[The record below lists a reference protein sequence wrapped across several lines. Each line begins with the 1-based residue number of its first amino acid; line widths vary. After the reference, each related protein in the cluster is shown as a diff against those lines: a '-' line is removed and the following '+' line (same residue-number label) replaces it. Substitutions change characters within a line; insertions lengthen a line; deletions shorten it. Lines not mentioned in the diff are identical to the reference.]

1 MGGLILPPRPL
12 EHLHDLSTR
21 YPGAWRDFEQM
32 RADRGTSLPDW
43 PEWCYVPL
51 AGAYAV
57 VSGGGDNRVAPERG
71 ADIGRL
77 AALAAWRMTK
87 GVYRFDEDILAELWG
102 TPLTGELPSELLL
115 RLPEWCVYIETGGR
129 EVMGAALHGF
139 YAHLESDANDGRRE
153 LRLLLDYEAGLLPQP
168 VHLVGTLEQGLEQ
181 TAHETE
187 LQAALQGHDVN
198 TLRAQLG
205 HTASTNRQWAE
216 ATAPLISLLLYLCSE
231 RPDIGSHGRS
241 KGAGA
246 REPMPGNPQPKRVK
260 GGERLFAAAGV
271 RTWDVAYRLGAAFRQ
286 ARATQVGVEGG
297 AGRTVRPHVRKAHY
311 HLYWTGQRG
320 RQTSVLRWLPPIT
333 VKFDPEAELPVVVRK
348 VGKET

>member
-1 MGGLILPPRPL
+1 
-12 EHLHDLSTR
+12 
-21 YPGAWRDFEQM
+21 M
-32 RADRGTSLPDW
+32 RADRGKSLPDW

-57 VSGGGDNRVAPERG
+57 VSGGGDNRVAPEQG
-71 ADIGRL
+71 MDIGRL

-87 GVYRFDEDILAELWG
+87 GVYCFDEDVLAELWG

-139 YAHLESDANDGRRE
+139 YAHLESDTNDGSRE
-153 LRLLLDYEAGLLPQP
+153 LRLLLDYDLGLLPQP

-181 TAHETE
+181 AMYETE
-187 LQAALQGHDVN
+187 LQGALLGQGVN
-198 TLRAQLG
+198 ALRSQFGSTAQ
-205 HTASTNRQWAE
+205 TNRRWAG
-216 ATAPLISLLLYLCSE
+216 ALAPLVSLLLYLCSE
-231 RPDIGSHGRS
+231 RPDIGGT
-241 KGAGA
+241 GA
-246 REPMPGNPQPKRVK
+246 PGNPQPKRVK
-260 GGERLFAAAGV
+260 GGERLFASPGV

-286 ARATQVGVEGG
+286 ARATQVGSEGG

-311 HLYWTGQRG
+311 HLYWMGQRG

-333 VKFDPEAELPVVVRK
+333 VKFDPEAELPAVVRK
-348 VGKET
+348 VRKKT